1 MKKSTVSPT
10 TASVLAA
17 LFLLVGV
24 WQLATGTVW
33 PGGAML
39 ALASLWVVVAVRQ
52 ARKPPV

>member
-1 MKKSTVSPT
+1 MKNSTVSPT

-17 LFLLVGV
+17 LFLIVGV
-24 WQLATGTVW
+24 WQMTTGTVW

-39 ALASLWVVVAVRQ
+39 ALAALWVAVAVRQ